1 MFLLSRPV
9 YGDLLDE
16 QIVKGG
22 HTLAQDRIVGCLK
35 VSLNREFF
43 CVKVDIK
50 NFKSRVV
57 GGIFSQHT
65 I

>member
-16 QIVKGG
+16 QTVKGG

-43 CVKVDIK
+43 VLRLTSKTLKVELLVDK
-50 NFKSRVV
+50 
-57 GGIFSQHT
+57 G
-65 I
+65 

>member
-9 YGDLLDE
+9 YGVLLDVPT
-16 QIVKGG
+16 VKGG
-22 HTLAQDRIVGCLK
+22 HTLTQDIIDWMFESFLELGV
-35 VSLNREFF
+35 F

-50 NFKSRVV
+50 DFKSRVV
-57 GGIFSQHT
+57 GGISSQHT

>member
-9 YGDLLDE
+9 YGVLLDV
-16 QIVKGG
+16 QTVKGG
-22 HTLAQDRIVGCLK
+22 HTLTQDRIDWMFESFLEQGV
-35 VSLNREFF
+35 F

-50 NFKSRVV
+50 DFKSRVV
-57 GGIFSQHT
+57 GGISSQHT